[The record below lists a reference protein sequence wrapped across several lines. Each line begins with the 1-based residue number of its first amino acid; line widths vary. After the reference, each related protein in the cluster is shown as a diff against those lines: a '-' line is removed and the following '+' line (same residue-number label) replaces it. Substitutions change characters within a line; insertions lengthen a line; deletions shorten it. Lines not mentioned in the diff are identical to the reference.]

1 MDPLVIF
8 FLLFFFLS
16 LFFVLYFLLYFG
28 KYQRDT
34 GWLDRG
40 ESRYTH
46 TRTLAHSHTRTLAL
60 VGPVKAAQT
69 EIAPALVQS
78 VAGQGRF

>member
-8 FLLFFFLS
+8 FLLFFFLF

-46 TRTLAHSHTRTLAL
+46 TRTHKRTLAL
-60 VGPVKAAQT
+60 VGPAKAAQT
-69 EIAPALVQS
+69 EIAPPLVQS